1 MPLPNREQL
10 TAAAEKLL
18 RRVGRRAG
26 WQSVRADY
34 YSPLVDLAVLPASI
48 FSLPAPMPGLE
59 LDLDRQ
65 LAFVRRELMP
75 YVAELNV
82 PVRAPDGPFRLF
94 LDNPWYGPL
103 DAELLYAMVR
113 WSAPE
118 RVLELGSGFSTLFIE
133 RALEDAGRP
142 GAPAAHVVVDP
153 YPSPLLA
160 HAPRELDV
168 RPISGAELPA
178 AQFGELVAGDILF
191 VDTSHVVRPGGEVV
205 RLVLELLATL
215 RPGVLVQFH
224 DIFRPFEYPRIFY
237 ERFDVHWQE
246 QYLLQAFLAFN
257 PNFEVLC
264 ANHALWRQRRDEAA
278 ELFPGLREGMQPGG
292 FWFRR
297 RATSES

>member
-10 TAAAEKLL
+10 IAAAEKLL
-18 RRVGRRAG
+18 RRAGRRAG
-26 WQSVRADY
+26 LQSVRADY
-34 YSPLVDLAVLPASI
+34 YSPLVDLAALPPSI
-48 FSLPAPMPGLE
+48 FSRPAPMPGLE

-75 YVAELNV
+75 FVAELNV
-82 PVRAPDGPFRLF
+82 PVDAPEGPFGLF

-113 WSAPE
+113 WSVPQ

-133 RALEDAGRP
+133 RALADAGRP
-142 GAPAAHVVVDP
+142 GGPAGHIVVDP
-153 YPSPLLA
+153 YPSPLLI
-160 HAPRELDV
+160 HAPRPLDV
-168 RPISGAELPA
+168 RSISAAELPA
-178 AQFGELVAGDILF
+178 REFDELAAGDILF

-215 RPGVLVQFH
+215 QPGVIVHFH
-224 DIFRPFEYPRIFY
+224 DIFRPYEYPRIFY

-264 ANHALWRQRRDEAA
+264 ANHALWRQRRQAAA

-297 RATSES
+297 CGPPS